1 MHKAVKLRTTLDL
14 NQDLI
19 EQAQK
24 LTKIKEK
31 TALIHEALRA
41 LISKA
46 AQAELA
52 DMGGTMKK
60 LKPIPRRKALL

>member
-1 MHKAVKLRTTLDL
+1 MRTTLDL
-14 NQDLI
+14 NEELI
-19 EQAQK
+19 DQARS

-31 TALIHEALRA
+31 TALIHEALRL

-52 DMGGTMKK
+52 GMAGSQKK
-60 LKPIPRRKALL
+60 IKPVPRRKAKS